1 MKPLVLRD
9 VADDS
14 AMHESTVSRETTNKY
29 IHTPQG
35 VFELKF
41 FFHSGLE
48 SSSGDD
54 VSSIAIKDKIRQMI
68 EEENLEHPLSDKTI
82 EKKLTAAG
90 VAIARRTIA
99 KYREELDIPSSIQR
113 KRKKTSNG

>member
-1 MKPLVLRD
+1 
-9 VADDS
+9 
-14 AMHESTVSRETTNKY
+14 
-29 IHTPQG
+29 
-35 VFELKF
+35 
-41 FFHSGLE
+41 
-48 SSSGDD
+48 
-54 VSSIAIKDKIRQMI
+54 MI